1 MSTNIKIQRLCQFCG
16 NEFTAKTTKTRY
28 CSHICNS
35 RAYKANVKVSKIEAS
50 DIETKQIINKPIEE
64 LKAKEFL
71 SVPDACKLLGVSN
84 RTIYRLLQ
92 RGELR
97 AGKIGKRT
105 IFKRSD
111 IDRLFELPISI
122 PPVTEILPETYYD
135 ESDCY
140 RLKEVQLKY
149 SISEKA
155 LYDLIKRENIFK
167 YRKGI
172 YSLVPKKEID
182 KLFTN

>member
-1 MSTNIKIQRLCQFCG
+1 MSSNIAIQRLCQHCG
-16 NEFTAKTTKTRY
+16 NEFTAKTTKTRF

-35 RAYKANVKVSKIEAS
+35 RAYKAQLKNGKIEVS
-50 DIETKQIINKPIEE
+50 NSETKATKNRSTDEPKV
-64 LKAKEFL
+64 KEFL
-71 SVPDACKLLGVSN
+71 SVRDTCTLLGISH

-92 RGELR
+92 RGELI

-105 IFKRSD
+105 IFKRAE
-111 IDRLFELPISI
+111 IDKLFELPIQVPQITESI
-122 PPVTEILPETYYD
+122 PKTVYYD
-135 ESDCY
+135 ESECY
-140 RLKEVQLKY
+140 RLKDVQLKY

-182 KLFTN
+182 KLFA